1 MAVSIRG
8 LALAA
13 PLTTSFMNS
22 DLINA
27 VTVQSNGDIVAV
39 GITLNKTTGNG
50 ELALACYLG

>member
-1 MAVSIRG
+1 
-8 LALAA
+8 
-13 PLTTSFMNS
+13 MNS

-50 ELALACYLG
+50 ELALPIISGSSGLASQADVGKDADG